1 MNILVETAA
10 GVVCICG
17 DVIYDVQDQIVAPL
31 YQMGDYDPQVTGNH
45 SMRKREEKAAVV
57 KALNSGSFVVPSHD
71 WPARV
76 VLGQIVA
83 RLGDSIPGPE
93 SRVEMKLPS
102 ETGEVTMTVDP
113 GPNRMNS
120 PV

>member
-1 MNILVETAA
+1 
-10 GVVCICG
+10 
-17 DVIYDVQDQIVAPL
+17 
-31 YQMGDYDPQVTGNH
+31 
-45 SMRKREEKAAVV
+45 
-57 KALNSGSFVVPSHD
+57 VVPSHD

-76 VLGQIVA
+76 VGGQIVA

-93 SRVEMKLPS
+93 ARVEMKLPS

>member
-1 MNILVETAA
+1 
-10 GVVCICG
+10 
-17 DVIYDVQDQIVAPL
+17 VAPL

-45 SMRKREEKAAVV
+45 SMRKREEKGAVI

-76 VLGQIVA
+76 VGGAIVA
-83 RLGDSIPGPE
+83 RLGDAIPGPE
-93 SRVEMKLPS
+93 APVEMKLPS

-113 GPNRMNS
+113 GPNRMTS

>member
-1 MNILVETAA
+1 
-10 GVVCICG
+10 
-17 DVIYDVQDQIVAPL
+17 
-31 YQMGDYDPQVTGNH
+31 DPQVTGNH

-76 VLGQIVA
+76 VGGRIVA

-93 SRVEMKLPS
+93 ALVEMKLPS
-102 ETGEVTMTVDP
+102 ESGEVTMTVDP
-113 GPNRMNS
+113 GPDRTKS